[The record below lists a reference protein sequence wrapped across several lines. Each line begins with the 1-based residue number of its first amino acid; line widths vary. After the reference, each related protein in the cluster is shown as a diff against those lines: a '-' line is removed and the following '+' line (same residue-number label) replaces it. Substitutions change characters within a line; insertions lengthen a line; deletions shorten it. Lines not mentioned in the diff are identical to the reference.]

1 MLFIRGRLVRLL
13 LFGGKRTKRFIRV
26 KKIHSL
32 SALFLVFAA
41 AAYANTGESASIQKT
56 DTTMLSEKIEGNY
69 LVRRYK
75 VIRDNDDAQYSL
87 KYSVAASN
95 LSALTGGNATEL
107 ADLDRFIEGLK
118 RDTSLHVRRI
128 VITGYASP
136 DGNPESNKALALSRA
151 QKFRELL
158 DSRYGLST
166 AYNVSVDSDAESWSE
181 CEEAVAKSS
190 IADRARVEEIL
201 ASSASDATKEL
212 QLKRM
217 PQVWNMFRTQILP
230 PMRRVEVNIYYNQ
243 DMVVEVHT
251 FIEKPKAALQPKPAP
266 RRECCCGQVVE
277 DDIIGIIVD
286 MGGHDDY

>member
-56 DTTMLSEKIEGNY
+56 DTTLSEKIEGNY

-128 VITGYASP
+128 VR
-136 DGNPESNKALALSRA
+136 N
-151 QKFRELL
+151 
-158 DSRYGLST
+158 
-166 AYNVSVDSDAESWSE
+166 
-181 CEEAVAKSS
+181 
-190 IADRARVEEIL
+190 
-201 ASSASDATKEL
+201 SASCSIRDTAFRPPTTYRSI
-212 QLKRM
+212 RM
-217 PQVWNMFRTQILP
+217 PRAGAIA
-230 PMRRVEVNIYYNQ
+230 RR
-243 DMVVEVHT
+243 
-251 FIEKPKAALQPKPAP
+251 PWRS
-266 RRECCCGQVVE
+266 RR
-277 DDIIGIIVD
+277 
-286 MGGHDDY
+286 